1 MPEATKTS
9 GSRVVSIRVPEVLAQ
24 KWDAYAQQH
33 GKSPAEAYKLLMQYM
48 LAENITEKSASQ
60 MLRSRGVYRQVDQSD
75 GRPKER
81 LEVRFTQ
88 QELEAI
94 RHAAEQE
101 GSSAQQFV
109 VCSVRAA
116 LTHEPQ
122 YTLEPAKAL
131 WAACTELRA
140 IGRNINQIAK
150 RLNEADFDAAY
161 QLQITFLEKLEQDIR
176 VFTSKVARLQSASIE
191 RWGLRRDEG
200 IC

>member
-1 MPEATKTS
+1 MPEPTKTS
-9 GSRVVSIRVPEVLAQ
+9 GSRVVSIRVPEVLGR

-60 MLRSRGVYRQVDQSD
+60 MLRSKVVYRQVDQPD

-94 RHAAEQE
+94 RYAAEQE

-109 VCSVRAA
+109 VCAVRAT

-131 WAACTELRA
+131 WAATTELRA

-161 QLQITFLEKLEQDIR
+161 QLQITFLEKLGQDIKA
-176 VFTSKVARLQSASIE
+176 FTSKVARLQSASIE

>member
-1 MPEATKTS
+1 MSEPTKTS
-9 GSRVVSIRVPEVLAQ
+9 GSRVISIRVPEELAQ

-48 LAENITEKSASQ
+48 TAENVTEHVARS
-60 MLRSRGVYRQVDQSD
+60 MLQSRGVYRQVERFDA
-75 GRPKER
+75 RPKER

-109 VCSVRAA
+109 VCAVRAA

-150 RLNEADFDAAY
+150 RLNEADFDGAY
-161 QLQITFLEKLEQDIR
+161 QLQINYLEKLEQHIKS
-176 VFTSKVARLQSASIE
+176 FTSKVSRLQSASIE
-191 RWGLRRDEG
+191 RWGIRHD
-200 IC
+200 